1 MVTFHS
7 WGYPLPHPRTPPSP
21 LYKRGRGEGGLS
33 FKNFPKKGKVQ
44 IFPTKREGLVKYGGV
59 VLKKAGYHLYLIFKQ
74 AFSNAIFCSVCETCV
89 FMSFFAHLNYFYH
102 VFHRLTESN
111 QQLWDFYMGIT
122 FEKQRY
128 YGPLQ
133 CKCLMSM
140 SDLLSVIQITAVSI
154 ITGSVNIY
162 LCLNIDVCVCCV

>member
-1 MVTFHS
+1 
-7 WGYPLPHPRTPPSP
+7 
-21 LYKRGRGEGGLS
+21 
-33 FKNFPKKGKVQ
+33 
-44 IFPTKREGLVKYGGV
+44 
-59 VLKKAGYHLYLIFKQ
+59 
-74 AFSNAIFCSVCETCV
+74 
-89 FMSFFAHLNYFYH
+89 
-102 VFHRLTESN
+102 
-111 QQLWDFYMGIT
+111 MGIT

-162 LCLNIDVCVCCV
+162 CLCVLCVISNQTRNKNHAICVKSQLT